1 MALLTCY
8 RKYCLSR
15 SILLCYISSLA
26 AEDLFI
32 RHSLNS
38 RCVLLLPGGLAQSRQ
53 WFVHT
58 RYAYRDLLHRFYID
72 LSCNQSWKISL
83 GQINQSSEK
92 SERCAT
98 NYRDQNSVDSGH
110 SSLRSVIL
118 RVRDQ
123 RRKWQVNSA
132 LTRSGETAEDRR
144 TTCFKL
150 CWFSSAL

>member
-8 RKYCLSR
+8 RKYCSSR

-26 AEDLFI
+26 AAALFI

-38 RCVLLLPGGLAQSRQ
+38 RCVLLLPGGLARRQ
-53 WFVHT
+53 WFVQNT
-58 RYAYRDLLHRFYID
+58 RYAYRDFLHRFYID
-72 LSCNQSWKISL
+72 LSCNQWWKISL
-83 GQINQSSEK
+83 GQINKSSEK

-132 LTRSGETAEDRR
+132 LIRSGETAEDKR

>member
-8 RKYCLSR
+8 RKYCSSR

-26 AEDLFI
+26 A
-32 RHSLNS
+32 
-38 RCVLLLPGGLAQSRQ
+38 A
-53 WFVHT
+53 
-58 RYAYRDLLHRFYID
+58 DLLFAI
-72 LSCNQSWKISL
+72 LSTVDVSYFFLEDWPRGNGLCKIQGTLIEICYTASILTLVAISREKFCSL
-83 GQINQSSEK
+83 DQINQSSEQ

-132 LTRSGETAEDRR
+132 RIRSGETTEDKR
-144 TTCFKL
+144 TT
-150 CWFSSAL
+150 